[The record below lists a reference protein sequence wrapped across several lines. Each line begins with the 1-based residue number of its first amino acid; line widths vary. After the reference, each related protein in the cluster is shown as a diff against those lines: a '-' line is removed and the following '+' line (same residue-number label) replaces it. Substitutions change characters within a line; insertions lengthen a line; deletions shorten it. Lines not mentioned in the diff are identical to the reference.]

1 MSFSEQNNER
11 RLSGPLAP
19 EDRARIRRIKEV
31 WARRKK
37 EEGGISDKKDV
48 QSAPPENKEG
58 RRSFGRFR

>member
-11 RLSGPLAP
+11 RLSGSLAP

-31 WARRKK
+31 WARRK
-37 EEGGISDKKDV
+37 EESGLPDKKEV

-58 RRSFGRFR
+58 RRSFGRF